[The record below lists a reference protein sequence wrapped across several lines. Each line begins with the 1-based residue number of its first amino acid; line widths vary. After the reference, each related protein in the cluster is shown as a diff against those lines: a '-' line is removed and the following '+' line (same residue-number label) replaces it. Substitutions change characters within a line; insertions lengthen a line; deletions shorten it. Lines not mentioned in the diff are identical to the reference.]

1 MHFWGLLL
9 LVAGMKLWSHWVE
22 VPVLLVSHFVLGDF
36 VLGVGSREEDGL
48 DLFEDVHFMF

>member
-1 MHFWGLLL
+1 MWGLLL
-9 LVAGMKLWSHWVE
+9 LEAGMNLWDHWAVE

-36 VLGVGSREEDGL
+36 VFGVGSREEDGL